1 MILLRCLNLGE
12 SSFDH
17 FDTVQVEEHI
27 SSDMFKI
34 FNERIERNGSQ
45 GQNFETKFHNILEG
59 NIYEHLCGSS
69 RDDEPRLH
77 RLVRTGKLEDIES
90 LLERSSAELV
100 FTTNNSGETPLHI
113 AAECNRSKIVRYFLS
128 LDVDVERLVFMMCQR
143 KTLLT
148 GLSPSGTALHK
159 TSDPNVANLLICAVA
174 IQKRSE
180 LIFQRND
187 EGETALNEA
196 STKMKGLPMM
206 KFLLA
211 QVPKPIDLMMVT
223 GLKWGTALHQ
233 ASTEDQAK
241 LLLDT
246 IPKDQCA
253 PFIFKLDANQRSAL
267 HTACANGNVNVAA
280 LLLEHGSHIAFDP
293 CQVETNPKTILAGD
307 LTPTTISEVLLT
319 MPDNKG
325 NTPLMLAINSG
336 SVGLATGLFKF
347 MEDTAFDVQ
356 PLLKH
361 RNMSKQ
367 NIFHL
372 AARHLDGDCFSSLLR
387 EYLSEVQMDLILMRD
402 NSGNNPLHYAV
413 AIGNIAIFANLLF
426 TISLQTRRVLLMQPN
441 IHCVAPLAIANRLCD
456 RPTAPYDKQ
465 NEIFV
470 LKQVM
475 NDDISVTIFEH
486 SNNFARTMPRI
497 NIQQLFKHGGKLP
510 CQPKI
515 LNVLKH
521 SILIYSLLDKASTLL
536 NHASTSRGHIK
547 HDEVS
552 SSTFVVH
559 HLPVIQSTK

>member
-1 MILLRCLNLGE
+1 MISLIQ
-12 SSFDH
+12 FAAK
-17 FDTVQVEEHI
+17 EHI
-27 SSDMFKI
+27 LVSGNMFKVL
-34 FNERIERNGSQ
+34 NESIERNISLGKD
-45 GQNFETKFHNILEG
+45 FETRFHHILEG
-59 NIYEHLCGSS
+59 NIYEHLCGSKE
-69 RDDEPRLH
+69 DDDPQLH
-77 RLVRTGKLEDIES
+77 RLVRRGTLVDIES
-90 LLERSSAELV
+90 SLERSSVDLV
-100 FTTNNSGETPLHI
+100 FTTNNSRETPLHI
-113 AAECNRSKIVRYFLS
+113 AAECNRSEIVRYFLS

-143 KTLLT
+143 KTRVT
-148 GLSPSGTALHK
+148 GFYPGGTALHK
-159 TSDPNVANLLICAVA
+159 TEDPNIAALLIGAVA
-174 IQKRSE
+174 SRKRIE

-196 STKMKGLPMM
+196 SNKTNGLPMM

-211 QVPKPIDLMMVT
+211 QVPEPKALMMVT

-233 ASTEDQAK
+233 ASTENHAK

-280 LLLEHGSHIAFDP
+280 LLLEHGRDIVFDP
-293 CQVETNPKTILAGD
+293 CMVEPNPKTILAGD
-307 LTPTTISEVLLT
+307 QAPKTISEALLT
-319 MPDNKG
+319 MPDNSG

-336 SVGLATGLFKF
+336 SVSLAQDIFEF
-347 MEDTAFDVQ
+347 MEDTAYDVQ
-356 PLLKH
+356 PLLEH

-372 AARHLDGDCFSSLLR
+372 AARHLDGNCFSSLLR

-441 IHCVAPLAIANRLCD
+441 IHCVAPFAIANRLCD
-456 RPTAPYDKQ
+456 KPTAPYDKQ

-475 NDDISVTIFEH
+475 NDDISVTIFDH

-497 NIQQLFKHGGKLP
+497 SIQQLFKHGGKLP